1 MKSFVPF
8 EISAEKT
15 LINHQY
21 CTVRQ
26 QSVVFPD
33 QSSGEWFILGKD
45 QQAAVII
52 VPLLA
57 DGRIGWQQTYKHG
70 ARTTLWEFPAGLRD
84 PGETSLTAAQ
94 RELEEET
101 GGQAT
106 DWQFLGSALA
116 NPTSS
121 SLEYHFFLARG
132 VEFVKEPNLEPAEQI
147 AVCPLSIAETKK
159 RLQQL
164 DQFLVSSGS
173 LSAWALALPYLKDS

>member
-1 MKSFVPF
+1 MKSFAPF

-15 LINHQY
+15 LIDHEY

-33 QSSGEWFILGKD
+33 QSTGEWFLLGKD
-45 QQAAVII
+45 QQAAVIV
-52 VPLLA
+52 VPLLT

-70 ARTTLWEFPAGLRD
+70 ACTTLWEFPAGLRD

-101 GGQAT
+101 GGQAP

-132 VEFVKEPNLEPAEQI
+132 VEFVKEPNLEPAEQ
-147 AVCPLSIAETKK
+147 VEVFPLSIHETKK

-173 LSAWALALPYLKDS
+173 LSAWALAAPYLEAS